1 MIDDTFIIAGAWFIG
16 AFVNGLTGM
25 GGALLSLPLISL
37 FISSKS
43 VILVSLIAG
52 LQVGLMTLLLYWRYI
67 DIKEVLGFWAAAL
80 PGIFLGVWLLKI
92 VDIEILE
99 LLLCVLIVTHIV
111 VQLVQ
116 DWLGSCMAPR
126 AVMKYLCGFLA
137 GIFGASLGINGPIM
151 AIYTSLMC
159 MEKNKARGF
168 FNQRHPYLHHQ
179 PGDRCRKR
187 SPDRRN
193 SGDGGFRSSR
203 GSTGVSV
210 RLAFCPPYSS
220 GNIPYGPAYPP
231 RVRRRFP
238 VLQDYALLF
247 QLLTAAAWHSDACGT
262 ESFSPAH
269 DRIYRG

>member
-168 FNQRHPYLHHQ
+168 LTSAIPTSIISLGIVAGNGLLTEEILETAAFVAPAAVLGFLCAW
-179 PGDRCRKR
+179 PFA
-187 SPDRRN
+187 RRIRQET
-193 SGDGGFRSSR
+193 FH
-203 GSTGVSV
+203 T
-210 RLAFCPPYSS
+210 
-220 GNIPYGPAYPP
+220 
-231 RVRRRFP
+231 
-238 VLQDYALLF
+238 ALLI
-247 QLLTAAAWHSDACGT
+247 LLGFAAVSL
-262 ESFSPAH
+262 FF
-269 DRIYRG
+269 RIMPYFFNS